1 MVEAVTATVCDEPDV
16 HDQNQQD
23 KAFMQEHL
31 FMFNYLSQSDW
42 ATLASAVPFT
52 RKLHHMA
59 GRCLSFGLAHPT
71 EKTSAA
77 IVAVAIGGAEE
88 VLMPVSEMLK
98 HVRDFKG
105 ALRSQLSRLPAFIEQ
120 PPKVFPESVADFKD
134 TYSKIYTV
142 AFAGGDPIP
151 SKYSA
156 AEWFMLV
163 AKDSL
168 ITTLP

>member
-1 MVEAVTATVCDEPDV
+1 MKTRPQLLGSMLTKPGPHWSGCPISVNGPCGRSAVATARHRPRDVSARAARSRLNWAATVNTKLAP
-16 HDQNQQD
+16 
-23 KAFMQEHL
+23 KAC
-31 FMFNYLSQSDW
+31 
-42 ATLASAVPFT
+42 AV
-52 RKLHHMA
+52 RN
-59 GRCLSFGLAHPT
+59 
-71 EKTSAA
+71 
-77 IVAVAIGGAEE
+77 
-88 VLMPVSEMLK
+88 
-98 HVRDFKG
+98 
-105 ALRSQLSRLPAFIEQ
+105 RLPAFIEQ

-142 AFAGGDPIP
+142 AFASGDPIP